1 MRMVQGPHD
10 EGIITKDSRK
20 LLRKSLRSARRKGHR
35 VQLICKSGS
44 MELYGCLHNECRDTL
59 DCWDS
64 PSVCNG
70 TLHRR
75 KCQFACQ
82 SRGKNFLPSFYLT
95 KDKRLAAGSMLKNIF
110 KFCFYPVR
118 WLVTHLGRMGQ

>member
-1 MRMVQGPHD
+1 MRTIENLDEQG
-10 EGIITKDSRK
+10 IVTKDSRK
-20 LLRKSLRSARRKGHR
+20 LLRKSLRSARRKGHD

-44 MELYGCLHNECRDTL
+44 VELYGCLHSRCRDTL

-75 KCQFACQ
+75 KCKFAPE
-82 SRGKNFLPSFYLT
+82 GP
-95 KDKRLAAGSMLKNIF
+95 AAGRMLKNIF
-110 KFCFYPVR
+110 KFCFTLVR
-118 WLVTHLGRMGQ
+118 RTWGRFR

>member
-1 MRMVQGPHD
+1 MRIVQGPHD
-10 EGIITKDSRK
+10 QGIITKDSRK

-75 KCQFACQ
+75 KCKFACQ
-82 SRGKNFLPSFYLT
+82 S
-95 KDKRLAAGSMLKNIF
+95 KRHAVGSMLKNIF